1 MENPELAK
9 RKLLKM
15 SKLPHSFH
23 KRDNTGRRTITKENE
38 AIIMVT

>member
-9 RKLLKM
+9 KKLLKM

-23 KRDNTGRRTITKENE
+23 KRDNTGRRTMLGDTRQVYYN
-38 AIIMVT
+38 